1 MIAYGNRARSGAS
14 SKSEQP
20 ISCEG
25 GRKARPARQARKRP
39 RGGWPLEVDGL
50 AWKNAAL
57 AAEWHGINLSTLRGA
72 IARGGGVCQGHA
84 VRRLESLA
92 EQCIRLEGD
101 E

>member
-25 GRKARPARQARKRP
+25 GGKARPARQARKRP

>member
-1 MIAYGNRARSGAS
+1 MIAYFNRARAGRAS
-14 SKSEQP
+14 SAAQP
-20 ISCEG
+20 SPG
-25 GRKARPARQARKRP
+25 PSPRKPRPSIRPRKRP

-50 AWKNAAL
+50 AWKNAAV
-57 AAEWHGINLSTLRGA
+57 AAEWHGINLSTLPGA
-72 IARGGGVCQGHA
+72 IARGSGVCQGHT